1 MSEPSPSRPARR
13 RNPLLG
19 PDPAP
24 APSDPAEDDRPGDPA
39 GPADAV
45 ADLGRSGDTAGAF
58 DAPADLDRSP
68 QARPVARRI
77 DPTGKHALFS
87 TPPTAAPDQ
96 LRAGS
101 RETGRSAFYST
112 GSRQVGT
119 VVVECATCTTRTR
132 VTLVDLGIRFVSISA
147 WIPGR
152 SHPHWMRC
160 PACDAHTWCRIAW
173 TD

>member
-1 MSEPSPSRPARR
+1 MTDPTAPRSTRR

-19 PDPAP
+19 PDAVTVAP
-24 APSDPAEDDRPGDPA
+24 DDASDDVTAADDHGNHGDGIADQHESAPPPD
-39 GPADAV
+39 V
-45 ADLGRSGDTAGAF
+45 
-58 DAPADLDRSP
+58 ADLDRSP
-68 QARPVARRI
+68 RTRPVARRI

-87 TPPTAAPDQ
+87 TPPAAAPDQ

-119 VVVECATCTTRTR
+119 VVIECAACTTRTR
-132 VTLVDLGIRFVSISA
+132 VTLVDLGIRFLSISA

-152 SHPHWMRC
+152 SHSHWMRC
-160 PACDAHTWCRIAW
+160 PACDTHSWCRVAW

>member
-1 MSEPSPSRPARR
+1 MTTPPPARR

-19 PDPAP
+19 PDA
-24 APSDPAEDDRPGDPA
+24 
-39 GPADAV
+39 
-45 ADLGRSGDTAGAF
+45 
-58 DAPADLDRSP
+58 DAPATTTAPD
-68 QARPVARRI
+68 ARAVGRRI

-87 TPPTAAPDQ
+87 TPPAAAPDQ

-132 VTLVDLGIRFVSISA
+132 VTLVDLGVRFLSISA

-152 SHPHWMRC
+152 RHAHWMRC
-160 PACDAHTWCRIAW
+160 PACDTHTWCRVGW

>member
-1 MSEPSPSRPARR
+1 VTEPSQPRPARR

-19 PDPAP
+19 PDTGSASAP
-24 APSDPAEDDRPGDPA
+24 PTDT
-39 GPADAV
+39 
-45 ADLGRSGDTAGAF
+45 RS
-58 DAPADLDRSP
+58 
-68 QARPVARRI
+68 VARRI

-87 TPPTAAPDQ
+87 TPPAAAPDQ

-132 VTLVDLGIRFVSISA
+132 VTLVDLGIRFLSVSA

-152 SHPHWMRC
+152 SHSHWMRC
-160 PACDAHTWCRIAW
+160 PACETHTWCRVAW

>member
-1 MSEPSPSRPARR
+1 MSDTPLPDRPPSRTV
-13 RNPLLG
+13 G
-19 PDPAP
+19 
-24 APSDPAEDDRPGDPA
+24 
-39 GPADAV
+39 
-45 ADLGRSGDTAGAF
+45 
-58 DAPADLDRSP
+58 
-68 QARPVARRI
+68 RRI

-132 VTLVDLGIRFVSISA
+132 VTLVDLGVRFLSISA

-152 SHPHWMRC
+152 THSHWMRC
-160 PACDAHTWCRIAW
+160 PACDTHTWCRVRW

>member
-1 MSEPSPSRPARR
+1 MSEPTSPARR

-19 PDPAP
+19 PDAAAP
-24 APSDPAEDDRPGDPA
+24 DTAAPQDLDDDHA
-39 GPADAV
+39 GA
-45 ADLGRSGDTAGAF
+45 LGRDTRAVG
-58 DAPADLDRSP
+58 
-68 QARPVARRI
+68 RRI

-87 TPPTAAPDQ
+87 TPPSAAPDQ

-119 VVVECATCTTRTR
+119 VVVECAACTTRTR
-132 VTLVDLGIRFVSISA
+132 VTLVDLGIRFLSVSA

-152 SHPHWMRC
+152 SHSHWMRC
-160 PACDAHTWCRIAW
+160 PACDTHTWCRVGW

>member
-1 MSEPSPSRPARR
+1 MTDPAGPAPTRR

-19 PDPAP
+19 PDAVTV
-24 APSDPAEDDRPGDPA
+24 ADDDASDDVSAEDQGA
-39 GPADAV
+39 VV
-45 ADLGRSGDTAGAF
+45 ADQHESARPP
-58 DAPADLDRSP
+58 DAADLDRAP
-68 QARPVARRI
+68 GARPVARRI

-87 TPPTAAPDQ
+87 TPPAAAPDQ

-132 VTLVDLGIRFVSISA
+132 VTLVDLGIRFLSISA

-152 SHPHWMRC
+152 SHSHWMRC
-160 PACDAHTWCRIAW
+160 PACDTHTWCRVAW

>member
-1 MSEPSPSRPARR
+1 VTGPSPSPSPPRR

-19 PDPAP
+19 PDAAP
-24 APSDPAEDDRPGDPA
+24 EEPGPVPA
-39 GPADAV
+39 GGERDRGLRHDTRNV
-45 ADLGRSGDTAGAF
+45 GR
-58 DAPADLDRSP
+58 R
-68 QARPVARRI
+68 V
-77 DPTGKHALFS
+77 DPTGKHALFA
-87 TPPTAAPDQ
+87 TPPAAAPDQ

-119 VVVECATCTTRTR
+119 VVVECAACTTRTR
-132 VTLVDLGIRFVSISA
+132 VTLVDLGIRFLSVSA

-152 SHPHWMRC
+152 SHSHWMRC
-160 PACDAHTWCRIAW
+160 PACDTHTWCRVGW